1 MSNSNRFNSTKKNPG
16 SMTFK
21 ISDEDWKAMKIL
33 TAFFEC
39 APSDLLSVLINKE
52 IEGYKYHGKEI
63 DTGDK

>member
-1 MSNSNRFNSTKKNPG
+1 
-16 SMTFK
+16 MTFK